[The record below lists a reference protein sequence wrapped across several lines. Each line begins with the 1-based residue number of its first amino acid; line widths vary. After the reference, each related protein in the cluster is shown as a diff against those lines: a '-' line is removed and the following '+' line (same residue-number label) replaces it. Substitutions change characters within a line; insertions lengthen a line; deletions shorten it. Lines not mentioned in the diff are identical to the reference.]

1 MGYKNNNDMLQ
12 EDKVSRKNVREL
24 IRDIIFKIKPDIH
37 APQTLN
43 YEGLDPGFG
52 SEFDLEIVI
61 NKGVELDEN
70 TLKPYDLEGYWD
82 DDTNSIEIFLN
93 VDSDANNSIFYE
105 LIGDLN
111 DMIYHELRHKKQ
123 YEDGYES
130 SNRVIKKP
138 ETYYTQPHEIDAQI
152 AGLKRKAKLQ
162 GREFED
168 VLREFFEKRRKKY
181 KLTDGIIN
189 RIVQKIMNEY

>member
-61 NKGVELDEN
+61 NKGVDLDEN

-152 AGLKRKAKLQ
+152 VGLKRKAKLQ
-162 GREFED
+162 GR
-168 VLREFFEKRRKKY
+168 
-181 KLTDGIIN
+181 
-189 RIVQKIMNEY
+189 